1 MEMIQEKITTPTT
14 PWLMPFSREGNGRL
28 NLFFFPHAGGGA
40 SAFYQWSRVMPKE
53 ITSYAIQLPG
63 RETRLREPLH
73 RQVPTVV
80 ESLAE
85 VLQPHLH
92 SPFIFWG
99 HSMGAL
105 LGFELARHL
114 QRHGLN
120 MPQRL
125 LVSGYN
131 APHIP
136 YADPKIH
143 HLPEADFITALQKL
157 NGTPEAVLKDAEL
170 RNLVLPIVRAD
181 FQLVETYTY
190 QEADTLHCPI
200 TVLDGLADDKTN
212 EADLREWQRQSTQ
225 ALEMFTFPGDH
236 FFLYDLQPKLISTVL
251 YLFNRQLQDVKR
263 INELHAHRIHHR
275 TTS

>member
-1 MEMIQEKITTPTT
+1 MIKEKMTT
-14 PWLMPFSREGNGRL
+14 PWLMPFSRGGNGRL

-40 SAFYQWSRVMPKE
+40 SAFYPWSRVLPAE

-73 RQVPTVV
+73 HQVSVLVGT
-80 ESLAE
+80 LAE
-85 VLQPHLH
+85 VLQPYLDL
-92 SPFIFWG
+92 PFVFWG

-105 LGFELARHL
+105 LAFELTRQL
-114 QRHGLN
+114 QQHSLPT
-120 MPQRL
+120 PQRM

-136 YADPKIH
+136 YADRHIH
-143 HLPEADFITALQKL
+143 HLPEADFMVALQEL

-170 RNLVLPIVRAD
+170 RALVLPIVRAD
-181 FQLVETYTY
+181 FQLVETYCY
-190 QEADTLHCPI
+190 QENDPLHCPI
-200 TVLDGLADDKTN
+200 TVLDGVTDDKTN
-212 EADLREWQRQSTQ
+212 EADLKAWQQQSTH

-251 YLFNRQLQDVKR
+251 YLLNRQLQDIKNGTQL
-263 INELHAHRIHHR
+263 INY
-275 TTS
+275 